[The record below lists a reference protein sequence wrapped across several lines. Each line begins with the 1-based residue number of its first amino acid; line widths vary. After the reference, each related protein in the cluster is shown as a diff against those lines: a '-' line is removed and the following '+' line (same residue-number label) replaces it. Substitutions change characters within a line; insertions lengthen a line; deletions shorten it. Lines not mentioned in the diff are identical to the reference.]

1 MKKILII
8 GVGGHAK
15 VILSEIIQI
24 KGNRIIGFIDEF
36 KKKKHYN

>member
-8 GVGGHAK
+8 GSGGHAK

-24 KGNRIIGFIDEF
+24 KEYRIIGFIDEF
-36 KKKKHYN
+36 KKKTL